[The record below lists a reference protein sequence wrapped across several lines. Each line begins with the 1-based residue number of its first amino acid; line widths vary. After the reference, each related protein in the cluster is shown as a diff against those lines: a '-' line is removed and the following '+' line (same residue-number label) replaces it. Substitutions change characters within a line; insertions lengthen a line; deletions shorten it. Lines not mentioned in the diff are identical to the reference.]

1 MQVLPRSHKIEVVH
15 VVSICC
21 NYVPEYIQDFIQRTV
36 DVGGH
41 PVVDPVFINL
51 KSRKVTDGGGAAACK
66 RLTALFSDFP
76 PQLVLRLPSMP
87 LIKFDVGVVDSHA
100 QSDPVTLKYVSI
112 YTVL

>member
-41 PVVDPVFINL
+41 PVADPVFINL
-51 KSRKVTDGGGAAACK
+51 KSQSVTNGNATAALKC
-66 RLTALFSDFP
+66 TAPMFAGELATGTASYA
-76 PQLVLRLPSMP
+76 V
-87 LIKFDVGVVDSHA
+87 SHA
-100 QSDPVTLKYVSI
+100 GRQNYADFSLLARAMYGTVRMTLI
-112 YTVL
+112 AM